1 MTRSPVGPLS
11 TAGVSVSSSGQ
22 TSPSSPSEDPWC
34 RGEYFAEKSE
44 IKQTPFLAENSWK
57 VRNLSYFLLKMHR
70 TVQSK
75 CMNFSTA
82 SNWLVPDLYDW
93 FITKYSPSFCQK
105 WVLLSMNSRADW
117 RCCLFSNVGS
127 SVRVSARSWR
137 KPESCL
143 REENQSFNIFYQE
156 GFISWSCIIMMSD
169 LSCAFWVFRG

>member
-44 IKQTPFLAENSWK
+44 IKQSPFLAENSWK
-57 VRNLSYFLLKMHR
+57 VRNLSYFLLKMQEQYSQNVR
-70 TVQSK
+70 
-75 CMNFSTA
+75 
-82 SNWLVPDLYDW
+82 SNWLIPNLYDW
-93 FITKYSPSFCQK
+93 FITKYPPSFCQK

-127 SVRVSARSWR
+127 SVRVSLRSWR

-143 REENQSFNIFYQE
+143 VRKKINILTSFIRKVSYPDPVS
-156 GFISWSCIIMMSD
+156 SWCQI
-169 LSCAFWVFRG
+169 